1 MSISFFCQEKA
12 AKVLWFV
19 VVSLGFLGAGFLI
32 GNSYNEW
39 QKNPIST
46 SITTKPIADLEF
58 PVVTVCPPKDS
69 NTALYHDLV
78 VAGKRSL
85 SDEKRKILR
94 KAAFDIFIERT
105 HKDYMKKMSSTLH
118 MRNMDQVLQ
127 GSHSLPTPY
136 NNANGLKIKMW
147 NLMGTITTPWFGKP
161 YVEEYYQEDT
171 EFLMLLQLPDDI
183 KDQVDSGT
191 LIIDIFFYHI
201 FNLNSE
207 LLP

>member
-1 MSISFFCQEKA
+1 
-12 AKVLWFV
+12 
-19 VVSLGFLGAGFLI
+19 
-32 GNSYNEW
+32 
-39 QKNPIST
+39 
-46 SITTKPIADLEF
+46 
-58 PVVTVCPPKDS
+58 
-69 NTALYHDLV
+69 
-78 VAGKRSL
+78 
-85 SDEKRKILR
+85 
-94 KAAFDIFIERT
+94 
-105 HKDYMKKMSSTLH
+105 
-118 MRNMDQVLQ
+118 MDQVLQ